1 MQRFGEW
8 LKTNQGI
15 GSILSLV
22 FTAFLI
28 YLLLSPWVYKKL
40 YDGFYLG
47 LLPVAGVAAI
57 LIPCLTIIFNS
68 QRKEN
73 PADLKTLALKPFLGI
88 MLLIGGCGVYFVV
101 MSKIGF
107 LLITPV
113 FLFVAMWALGSR
125 RWWQDLIVAVGV
137 PTIFYTLLRIIGLEL
152 PPGILAGILL

>member
-1 MQRFGEW
+1 MLRFRGW

-15 GSILSLV
+15 GVMLLLI

-28 YLLLSPWVYKKL
+28 YFLLSPWVYKKL

-47 LLPVAGVAAI
+47 FLPVAGTALI
-57 LIPCLTIIFNS
+57 LIPCLMLTFDRE
-68 QRKEN
+68 RKES
-73 PADLKTLALKPFLGI
+73 PADLRTLTLKPFLGI